1 MPLLSDAKAAA
12 ERPSGR
18 PLLRLGF
25 RPFYLGA
32 ALVATLLV
40 PLWLAVFWGVLE
52 VQTTVPGL
60 FWHAHEMVF
69 GFAVAV
75 IVGFLLTAGKNW
87 TGLATPRGPWLAG
100 LVVVWLAG
108 RLAAFSGSPWLY
120 AVLDMA
126 LLPLVAGIFARLLLR
141 ARNFRNLPLAVILAL
156 LSLANLCF
164 HLAAHGAIALS
175 PLPPLHAALG
185 LILIIESVIGGRVI
199 PAFTMSAH
207 PGLKLVR
214 KPWLEWTTVG
224 LTTLGLAWWVVAPTG
239 WPGALALGAAG
250 MLHLRRL
257 LGWKPELSSG
267 KPMLWILHAAYAW
280 MPLGLMLLAL
290 SQAGM
295 VPESLGVHALAVG
308 VTGGL
313 IIGMMTRTARGHTGR
328 PLQTSHAEV
337 VAYVL
342 VLSSAVFRVV
352 LPLLA
357 AGMMTVA
364 LILAGAA
371 WSLAFLIYLL
381 IFTPWLMQTRL
392 DGKDG

>member
-1 MPLLSDAKAAA
+1 MLTTASLTLLSLLISAALA
-12 ERPSGR
+12 LSGAGSPVAVAHLAFAVGIV
-18 PLLRLGF
+18 PLIFAAISHFVPVLKRTGDPEKRIRWLPGLAQILGLF
-25 RPFYLGA
+25 VVATLQGWLPRWALHPIVTVYLIFGLIFLHWIITRARRCLGSPHPGWRWYGA
-32 ALVATLLV
+32 AL
-40 PLWLAVFWGVLE
+40 G
-52 VQTTVPGL
+52 
-60 FWHAHEMVF
+60 
-69 GFAVAV
+69 
-75 IVGFLLTAGKNW
+75 
-87 TGLATPRGPWLAG
+87 
-100 LVVVWLAG
+100 
-108 RLAAFSGSPWLY
+108 
-120 AVLDMA
+120 A
-126 LLPLVAGIFARLLLR
+126 L
-141 ARNFRNLPLAVILAL
+141 ILAL

-224 LTTLGLAWWVVAPTG
+224 LTALGLAWWVVAPTG

-267 KPMLWILHAAYAW
+267 KPILWILHAAYAW

-328 PLQTSHAEV
+328 PLQTSQAEV

-342 VLSSAVFRVV
+342 VLSSALLRVV
-352 LPLLA
+352 LPLLTT
-357 AGMMTVA
+357 GITTVA